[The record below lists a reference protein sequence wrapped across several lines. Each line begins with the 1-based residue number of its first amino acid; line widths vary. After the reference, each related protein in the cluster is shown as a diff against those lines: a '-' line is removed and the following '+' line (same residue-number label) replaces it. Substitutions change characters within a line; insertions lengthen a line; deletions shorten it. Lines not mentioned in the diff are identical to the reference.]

1 MTYSLEFGLI
11 NAANRYLTAEAFRFQ
26 VTATGKQLKPR
37 QVWVLQFVT
46 PHGAGA
52 AGPGEGAAQKV
63 HLISALKRYL
73 AADPN
78 GKVTCDQDKPG
89 PQTFF
94 LLHQH
99 PDGKVSLQN
108 EQSKRY
114 LGGAEDNVTCFAQAS
129 SETEK
134 WTLHLAMHPNV
145 AIYNPNRKR
154 YVRFDEKAEVL
165 RCDRDVPWGAES
177 VISIYYDFRGLD
189 SKAHNADRMQLSPYI
204 PVKKYGLRNGTGK
217 LLASNGSL
225 MADFT
230 PQTMYSLEVHGGL
243 VAFRDDEGKYLT
255 GREGSMKTLKMDK
268 PGRDE
273 LFSMEA
279 SPAQVSLRSSSTNK
293 FVCCKPGADLYA
305 TAMAVSNTEIFQLL
319 FDDATK
325 KVCFRGHSGTYM
337 SLGPNDCIISSSKQD
352 KNVWFELQYQD
363 QKVLLHMGDKYV
375 SMRPNGQ
382 LLAVPK
388 AAGKSEDFLLV
399 LVNRPL
405 LILHSDAGYVGRT
418 ADLKRLEGNCAD
430 YVLSSLSLSDE
441 GYYNFQIDGKYWAL
455 DKDGQI
461 LVTSDR
467 PGNFSLQFVSSSSLI
482 IKASN
487 NKYLMADQ
495 GGRVWTGSTD
505 ASNATLFHY

>member
-1 MTYSLEFGLI
+1 MTYSLEFGLV
-11 NAANRYLTAEAFRFQ
+11 NAANRYLTAEPFRFQ
-26 VTATGKQLKPR
+26 VAATGKQLKPR
-37 QVWVLQFVT
+37 QVWVLHFVT

-52 AGPGEGAAQKV
+52 AGPGEGAGQKL

-94 LLHQH
+94 LLHQY

-114 LGGAEDNVTCFAQAS
+114 LGGAEDNVTCFAQAA

-134 WTLHLAMHPNV
+134 WTLHLAVHPNV
-145 AIYNPNRKR
+145 AIYSPNRKR
-154 YVRFDEKAEVL
+154 YVRCDEKAGVL

-177 VISIYYDFRGLD
+177 VITIYYDF
-189 SKAHNADRMQLSPYI
+189 K
-204 PVKKYGLRNGTGK
+204 VKKYGLRNGAGK

-225 MADFT
+225 VSDIT
-230 PQTMYSLEVHGGL
+230 PQTMYSLEVNGGL

-255 GREGSMKTLKMDK
+255 GREGSMKTIKMDK

-273 LFSMEA
+273 LFSVES
-279 SPAQVSLRSSSTNK
+279 SPAQVSVRSSSTNK
-293 FVCCKPGADLYA
+293 FISCKPGADLYA
-305 TAMAVSNTEIFQLL
+305 NAMAVGNTEIFQLM
-319 FDDATK
+319 FDDTTK
-325 KVCFRGHSGTYM
+325 KACFRGHCGAYM
-337 SLGPNDCIISSSKQD
+337 SLGPNDCIICSTKQD
-352 KNVWFELQYQD
+352 KNVWFELHYQD
-363 QKVLLHMGDKYV
+363 QKVLLRMGDKYV

-382 LLAVPK
+382 LLAIPK
-388 AAGKSEDFLLV
+388 AAGKSEDFLLI

-405 LILHSDAGYVGRT
+405 LVLHSDAGYVGLSSDMR
-418 ADLKRLEGNCAD
+418 RLEGNCVD
-430 YVLSSLSLSDE
+430 YVFSSLSLNEE
-441 GYYNFQIDGKYWAL
+441 GYYNFQIDTKYWAL

-461 LVTSDR
+461 LVTSDH
-467 PGNFSLQFVSSSSLI
+467 PTNFSLQFVSSSCLI

-487 NKYLMADQ
+487 NKCLVAEQ
-495 GGRVWTGSTD
+495 GGRLWAGASD

>member
-1 MTYSLEFGLI
+1 MTYSLEFGLV
-11 NAANRYLTAEAFRFQ
+11 NAANRYLTAEPFRFQ
-26 VTATGKQLKPR
+26 VAATGKQLKPR
-37 QVWVLQFVT
+37 QVWVLHFVT

-52 AGPGEGAAQKV
+52 AGPGEGAGQKL

-94 LLHQH
+94 LLHQY

-114 LGGAEDNVTCFAQAS
+114 LGGAEDNVTCFAQAA

-134 WTLHLAMHPNV
+134 WTLHLAVHPNV
-145 AIYNPNRKR
+145 AIYSPNRKR
-154 YVRFDEKAEVL
+154 YVRCDEKAGVL
-165 RCDRDVPWGAES
+165 RCDRDMPWGAES
-177 VISIYYDFRGLD
+177 VITIYYDFKGLD
-189 SKAHNADRMQLSPYI
+189 SGAHNADRRQFSPYI
-204 PVKKYGLRNGTGK
+204 PVKKYGLRNGAGK

-225 MADFT
+225 VSDIT
-230 PQTMYSLEVHGGL
+230 PQTMYSLEVNGGL

-255 GREGSMKTLKMDK
+255 GREGSMKTIKMDK

-273 LFSMEA
+273 LFSIES
-279 SPAQVSLRSSSTNK
+279 SPAQVSVRSSSTNK
-293 FVCCKPGADLYA
+293 FISCKPGADLYA
-305 TAMAVSNTEIFQLL
+305 NAMAVGNTEIFQLM
-319 FDDATK
+319 FDDTTK
-325 KVCFRGHSGTYM
+325 KVCFRGHCGAYM
-337 SLGPNDCIISSSKQD
+337 SLGPNDCIISSTKQD
-352 KNVWFELQYQD
+352 KNVWFELHYQD
-363 QKVLLHMGDKYV
+363 QKVLLRMGDKYV

-382 LLAVPK
+382 LLAIPK
-388 AAGKSEDFLLV
+388 AAGKSEDFLLI

-405 LILHSDAGYVGRT
+405 LVLHSDAGYVGLSSDMR
-418 ADLKRLEGNCAD
+418 RLEGNCVD
-430 YVLSSLSLSDE
+430 YVFSSLSLNEE
-441 GYYNFQIDGKYWAL
+441 GYYNFQIGSKYWAL

-461 LVTSDR
+461 LVTSDH
-467 PGNFSLQFVSSSSLI
+467 PTNFSLQFVSSSCLI

-487 NKYLMADQ
+487 NKCLVAEQ
-495 GGRVWTGSTD
+495 GGRLWAGASD

>member
-1 MTYSLEFGLI
+1 MTYSLEFGLV
-11 NAANRYLTAEAFRFQ
+11 NAANRYLTAEPFRFQ
-26 VTATGKQLKPR
+26 VAATGKQLKPR

-52 AGPGEGAAQKV
+52 AGPGEGAVQKV

-94 LLHQH
+94 LLHQY

-134 WTLHLAMHPNV
+134 WTLHLAIHPNV

-165 RCDRDVPWGAES
+165 RCDRDMPWGAES
-177 VISIYYDFRGLD
+177 VITIYYDF
-189 SKAHNADRMQLSPYI
+189 K
-204 PVKKYGLRNGTGK
+204 VKKYGLRNGTGK

-225 MADFT
+225 VSDITA
-230 PQTMYSLEVHGGL
+230 QTMYSLEVHGGL

-255 GREGSMKTLKMDK
+255 GREGSMKTLKMDR

-273 LFSMEA
+273 LFSVEA

-319 FDDATK
+319 YDDATK
-325 KVCFRGHSGTYM
+325 KVCFRGHCGTYM
-337 SLGPNDCIISSSKQD
+337 SLGPNDCIISSTKQD
-352 KNVWFELQYQD
+352 KNVWFDLQYQD

-382 LLAVPK
+382 LLAIPK

-405 LILHSDAGYVGRT
+405 LILHSDAGYVGLSSDMR
-418 ADLKRLEGNCAD
+418 RLEGNCVD
-430 YVLSSLSLSDE
+430 YVLSSLSLSEE
-441 GYYNFQIDGKYWAL
+441 GYYNFQISGKYWAL

-467 PGNFSLQFVSSSSLI
+467 PGNFSLQFVSSRCLV

-487 NKYLMADQ
+487 NKYLVADQ
-495 GGRVWTGSTD
+495 GGRVWTGTTD